1 MKGNIVSVGPI
12 GKAISVIIL
21 ILGLPMISL
30 SATGLV
36 PAPDLTAVVVGV
48 DNPEGCLRIRTGPST
63 SAPIIGCAELGSRL
77 RLTGVWSDRWAEI
90 ARPIRGWV
98 YGPQIQGPAVPAFV
112 ANVVVTPPE
121 VEYVPYPVYP
131 DAYPSYGYWH
141 SPRRHGVYRHL
152 RRAYGHKSYGSP
164 QGGFKYLRNIVRRSL
179 RGHSGH
185 HSRGHSVSRSFH
197 SGGSHAR
204 GGGKGG
210 GKHRRGRR

>member
-1 MKGNIVSVGPI
+1 MKANIVSVCAI

-48 DNPEGCLRIRTGPST
+48 DSPEGCLRIRTGPST

-98 YGPQIQGPAVPAFV
+98 YGPQIQGPAVPPFV
-112 ANVVVTPPE
+112 AGIVVTPPE
-121 VEYVPYPVYP
+121 V
-131 DAYPSYGYWH
+131 
-141 SPRRHGVYRHL
+141 
-152 RRAYGHKSYGSP
+152 
-164 QGGFKYLRNIVRRSL
+164 
-179 RGHSGH
+179 
-185 HSRGHSVSRSFH
+185 
-197 SGGSHAR
+197 
-204 GGGKGG
+204 
-210 GKHRRGRR
+210 